1 MKTLKWVAIILV
13 IMIVPLVIAIAGL
26 HFAGQQRLNK
36 APEVT
41 LATVSPATDEAGLER
56 GQYLASISG
65 CTSCH
70 GEDLRGEVFIDEAP
84 IGYVPAPNLTSGAG
98 GIGATYTDADWES
111 AIRHGVAADGRMMV
125 TMPADH
131 YAHYGDDDLA
141 ALIGYLKSVPP
152 VDNDL
157 GPRQIQFPGTVIF
170 GVLAYTNWPVNVIDH
185 ASVGGNAPEAAP
197 SAEYGAYMVS
207 IMSCQSCHAENL
219 AGNYG
224 QLDTPQGP
232 NITLGGEVADWSEED
247 FARTLRTG
255 TTPDGELLKTTAEGG
270 MPWPQYAGLS
280 DTEVQALW
288 AYINSLEPLP
298 NNTP

>member
-1 MKTLKWVAIILV
+1 MKILKWVAIVLGVLIVLV
-13 IMIVPLVIAIAGL
+13 VVVVAGL
-26 HFAGQQRLNK
+26 HFVGQQRLNN

-56 GQYLASISG
+56 GQHLASISG

-70 GEDLRGEVFIDEAP
+70 TEDLRGEVFIDGAP

-98 GIGATYTDADWES
+98 GIGGTYTDANWES
-111 AIRHGVAADGRMMV
+111 AIRHGVAANGRLMV
-125 TMPADH
+125 TMPTDH

-152 VDNDL
+152 VDHDL
-157 GPRQIQFPGTVIF
+157 GPRQIQFPGTIIF
-170 GVLAYTNWPVNVIDH
+170 GMLAYSSWPVNVIDH
-185 ASVGGNAPEAAP
+185 ASVGGNAPAAEP
-197 SAEYGAYMVS
+197 SAEYGRYMVS

-232 NITLGGEVADWSEED
+232 NITFGGEVADWSEED
-247 FARTLRTG
+247 FARTLRSG
-255 TTPDGELLKTTAEGG
+255 TTPDGKVLKTTDENG

-280 DTEVQALW
+280 DTEVQAIW
-288 AYINSLEPLP
+288 AYI
-298 NNTP
+298 

>member
-1 MKTLKWVAIILV
+1 MKILKWVGIVVGILV
-13 IMIVPLVIAIAGL
+13 VLVVVVVAVL
-26 HFAGQQRLNK
+26 HFVGQQRLNN

-41 LATVSPATDEAGLER
+41 LATVSPVTDEAGLER

-70 GEDLRGEVFIDEAP
+70 GEDLRGEVFVDEAP
-84 IGYVPAPNLTSGAG
+84 IGYIPAPNLTSGTG
-98 GIGATYTDADWES
+98 GVGGTYTDAAWES
-111 AIRHGVAADGRMMV
+111 AIRHGVAANGRTMV
-125 TMPADH
+125 IMPSSH

-141 ALIGYLKSVPP
+141 ALIGYLEHATP

-157 GPRQIQFPGTVIF
+157 GSRAIQFPGTIIF
-170 GVLAYTNWPVNVIDH
+170 GMLAYSSWPVNVIDH
-185 ASVGGNAPEAAP
+185 ASVGGSAPEAAP
-197 SAEYGAYMVS
+197 SAEYGQYMVS

-232 NITLGGEVADWSEED
+232 NLTPGGELADWSEED
-247 FARTLRTG
+247 FATVLRSG
-255 TTPDGELLKTTAEGG
+255 TTPDGKVLKTTDEDG

-280 DTEVQALW
+280 DTEIQALW
-288 AYINSLEPLP
+288 AYISGLEPLP